1 MGSQLGCF
9 CYFFAGIGKHFS
21 IGKVNAKMRIKI
33 VARLLIIM
41 MLLMLSTWTLGNAKQ
56 NEFHSTSANTLLN
69 QVAQAYQ
76 SPPVSA
82 RVDSVWKLIPALNGT
97 KLNMTKTMNGWNA
110 QESGAT
116 LLVFDQIPPA
126 VDTAA
131 FRDVPIYRGN
141 PLKRQ
146 IALMFN
152 VAWGEE
158 YLPKIVSILKN
169 KHVKA
174 TFFIDGKWA
183 STHQIMLREL
193 VKAGMELGNHGYQHH
208 LFSKMSKL
216 QMMTDLSKTNAII
229 KSITG
234 TSPILFAPPAGDFN
248 TLAVKVAAGL
258 GMRTVLWTVDT
269 VDWRRPQPEV
279 IAMRVLMKK
288 TPGVLVLM
296 HPTLPT
302 TSALPVIIDNLQKE
316 KYQIVSVSELLNPN
330 RPRPNN
336 LQGALDGLRSP

>member
-1 MGSQLGCF
+1 
-9 CYFFAGIGKHFS
+9 
-21 IGKVNAKMRIKI
+21 
-33 VARLLIIM
+33 M
-41 MLLMLSTWTLGNAKQ
+41 MLLMLSTGTLGNAKQ
-56 NEFHSTSANTLLN
+56 NEFNSTSANSLLN

-76 SPPVSA
+76 SSPINA

-97 KLNMTKTMNGWNA
+97 KLNITKTMNGWNA
-110 QESGAT
+110 REPGAT
-116 LLVFDQIPPA
+116 LLVFDQLPPV

-131 FRDVPIYRGN
+131 FKNVPIYRGN

-183 STHQIMLREL
+183 STHPIMLREL

-216 QMMTDLSKTNAII
+216 QMMTDMSKTNAII

-248 TLAVKVAAGL
+248 TLTVTVAAGL
-258 GMRTVLWTVDT
+258 GMKTVLWTVDT

-302 TSALPVIIDNLQKE
+302 TSALPIIIDNLQKE
-316 KYQIVSVSELLNPN
+316 KYQIVSVSDLLNPN

-336 LQGALDGLRSP
+336 LQEALDGLRSP